1 MEQRGRE
8 SSLKDIISLAKKIYD
23 PDSMT
28 EPLEFHLGLFLGRRE
43 VYELLKIEG
52 VCHKDHDNMEYH
64 LHMEIWK
71 GNISSALSWAKDR
84 QQLTDWL
91 VAMAPLASHGT
102 WLSVCEDYAYQ
113 LESDGEYHKAVT
125 YLVACH
131 RIYEA
136 IDLFKRHRLFKEAVT
151 FAKVRLSPVDPV
163 FEDLYSMWAQQ
174 LAKEGNYEQ
183 AAKCYLAIKQVQD
196 ASRCLTKR
204 TDHVCMRTAA
214 HISLLGME
222 KQNGLLLA
230 QRVIYQYLQKMQ
242 YQQAYNFTQQHT
254 NLKVFSLVVSMHE
267 LMMSELLT
275 LLPSVVYAKDSS
287 VFVLHKQR
295 TTPLA
300 RSKTL
305 LPDFILDN
313 SDTDPLCPWKP
324 YLINK
329 HTFFNHVLRTWHY
342 CLDVDLESSN
352 VEDMYRTLNS
362 HMSARQSFVNTDQLL
377 LQNCM
382 DLTLCMLS
390 LLQSETTAAIKHL
403 LQAMVNLHDTTTH
416 SQLLQ
421 IISQLCLPQGP
432 KYLLK
437 LQQEVTALRVLIT
450 IDKSGDDLSKLD
462 SALKMNTTKRF
473 LSELKDDNQVFNS
486 SLRCRE
492 LDCVRAYYYIGVL
505 RYLQDRQQSL
515 QSKTIPSQQSP
526 GPQMSRDE
534 DNSPYTMYDPGQ
546 EFESMNQ
553 LKDSNNSS
561 SSPVETIDSSS
572 SSSTTTATTNN
583 NNNNNITVGLSEGIN
598 SNQNHHSNKQ
608 ECCYDNRARTDF
620 KVSFH
625 KFRFLCKCLLW
636 DIQGKRFALTEKLG
650 YIHKAIS
657 QLLLEQR
664 TPHDKTDG
672 GGTAIGEKNSAN
684 SNSENLKK
692 TEDSPSQENMRLQ
705 TPDLIPTG
713 HDTSISIP
721 VQSGPSSPTETMET
735 PLPINEILVDEPSS
749 PSGHVPGVTHCLSA
763 CQEDEPYKAVT
774 KPRKVLWKDELPASN
789 HLCPLH
795 RKYVNVPDAWH
806 DCAVDEKY
814 TKPYVTMA
822 ILQDEQELVLSELK
836 QGPENPTQILFPRP
850 LSSAQLLLK
859 VIWNCEEFD
868 GVEKTQLIEE
878 TVSWALKYSL
888 TSAQQNTFQNLKEQ
902 MKI

>member
-1 MEQRGRE
+1 M
-8 SSLKDIISLAKKIYD
+8 LISKRKEKKRKSPSITCQ
-23 PDSMT
+23 S
-28 EPLEFHLGLFLGRRE
+28 H
-43 VYELLKIEG
+43 I
-52 VCHKDHDNMEYH
+52 DHDNMEYH

-71 GNISSALSWAKDR
+71 GNITTALTWAKER
-84 QQLTDWL
+84 EELSDWL

-102 WLSVCEDYAYQ
+102 WLTVCEDYAYQ

-214 HISLLGME
+214 HISLLAME

-230 QRVIYQYLQKMQ
+230 QRVIHQYLQKMQ
-242 YQQAYNFTQQHT
+242 YQEAYNFTQEHS
-254 NLKVFSLVVSMHE
+254 NLKVFTLVISMHE

-275 LLPSVVYAKDSS
+275 LMPSVVYAKDSS
-287 VFVLHKQR
+287 VFVLHKR
-295 TTPLA
+295 RMTSLTG
-300 RSKTL
+300 SKTL
-305 LPDFILDN
+305 LPDFILDSN
-313 SDTDPLCPWKP
+313 DIDPLCPWKP

-329 HTFFNHVLRTWHY
+329 HTFFNHVLRSWHQ
-342 CLDVDLESSN
+342 CLDVDLESSS
-352 VEDMYRTLNS
+352 VEDMYKIFNTLIS
-362 HMSARQSFVNTDQLL
+362 GRQSFVNIDQLL
-377 LQNCM
+377 MQNCM

-390 LLQSETTAAIKHL
+390 LLQGETTAAIKHL
-403 LQAMVNLHDTTTH
+403 LQAMVNLHDA
-416 SQLLQ
+416 SQYQLLQ

-437 LQQEVTALRVLIT
+437 LQQEVTAVRVLIT

-462 SALKMNTTKRF
+462 TTLKMNTTKRY
-473 LSELKDDNQVFNS
+473 LSDLKDDNQVFNS

-505 RYLQDRQQSL
+505 RYLFDRQQSL
-515 QSKTIPSQQSP
+515 ESKTIPSQQSAVSKMVHT
-526 GPQMSRDE
+526 QSRTDE
-534 DNSPYTMYDPGQ
+534 DNNPYTLFQPLH
-546 EFESMNQ
+546 ELESMNQ
-553 LKDSNNSS
+553 TQDNSPVEKTNNNNSS
-561 SSPVETIDSSS
+561 GS
-572 SSSTTTATTNN
+572 
-583 NNNNNITVGLSEGIN
+583 NNNNNIADSHSDGIN
-598 SNQNHHSNKQ
+598 TNQNNNKQTSNNQ

-620 KVSFH
+620 KLTFH
-625 KFRFLCKCLLW
+625 KFRYLSKCLLW

-650 YIHKAIS
+650 YIHRAIS
-657 QLLLEQR
+657 QLLLEQK
-664 TPHDKTDG
+664 PKNDKTDS
-672 GGTAIGEKNSAN
+672 GTILCEKNGKSN
-684 SNSENLKK
+684 SNNENFQK
-692 TEDSPSQENMRLQ
+692 TEDIPSQENVRLQ

-713 HDTSISIP
+713 HETSIPSP
-721 VQSGPSSPTETMET
+721 LQSGASSPTEIKEL
-735 PLPINEILVDEPSS
+735 PLPINEILVDEPSA
-749 PSGHVPGVTHCLSA
+749 HVPNVSHCLSP

-795 RKYVNVPDAWH
+795 RKYVNVPDVWY
-806 DCAVDEKY
+806 DYTVDEKY

-822 ILQDEQELVLSELK
+822 ILQDEQELVMSELK

-850 LSSAQLLLK
+850 LSSAQLLLT
-859 VIWNCEEFD
+859 VIWNCEDFD
-868 GVEKTQLIEE
+868 RLEKTQLIDE

-888 TSAQQNTFQNLKEQ
+888 TSAQQKIFHNLKDQ